1 MCMDT
6 LQTWTEHDLREA
18 LDRYE
23 SELRTAGKA
32 RNTINTYVQ
41 HPERFIN
48 WLVGGYTPRANP
60 ARAIDDHR
68 IASGSR
74 SIYDPLREVLAVR
87 DEPVVQMRFGQ
98 IESILGRSLP
108 ASARRFR
115 PWWGNERAGTHVH
128 AHAWLNAGRKTANVD
143 LLAETVDFVQMDAP

>member
-1 MCMDT
+1 MDT
-6 LQTWTEHDLREA
+6 SPTWTERDLREA
-18 LDRYE
+18 LNRFE
-23 SELRTAGKA
+23 TELRAAGKA

-48 WLVGGYTPRANP
+48 WLVGSYTPRVNP
-60 ARAIDDHR
+60 AGALDHRR

-87 DEPVVQMRFGQ
+87 DEPVVQMRFVQ

-108 ASARRFR
+108 ASARKFR

-143 LLAETVDFVQMDAP
+143 LDAETVDFVQTDTP

>member
-1 MCMDT
+1 MDRK
-6 LQTWTEHDLREA
+6 QSWTEQDLREA
-18 LDRYE
+18 LNRYE
-23 SELRTAGKA
+23 TVLRTAGKA

-60 ARAIDDHR
+60 ASAIDDHR

-108 ASARRFR
+108 ASARKFR

-128 AHAWLNAGRKTANVD
+128 AQAWLNAGRKTANVD
-143 LLAETVDFVQMDAP
+143 LVAETVDFVRVDAP